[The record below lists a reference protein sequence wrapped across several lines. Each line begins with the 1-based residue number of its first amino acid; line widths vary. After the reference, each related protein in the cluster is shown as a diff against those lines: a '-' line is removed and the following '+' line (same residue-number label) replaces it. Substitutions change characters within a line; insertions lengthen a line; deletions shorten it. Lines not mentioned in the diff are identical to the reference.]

1 MSYFSPKAM
10 KCYAIWHHKRAY
22 NTIIGRVKIETV
34 HFVVG
39 ISPDCKKSMSVWK
52 KKRPKKAANSRRRRV
67 QKLFVLNLYDV
78 IPKLSNIF
86 PFLLDRSL

>member
-34 HFVVG
+34 HFVVR

-52 KKRPKKAANSRRRRV
+52 KRGQKSNKYQKAKSSKIVCA
-67 QKLFVLNLYDV
+67 
-78 IPKLSNIF
+78 
-86 PFLLDRSL
+86 

>member
-22 NTIIGRVKIETV
+22 NTIIGWVKIETV

-39 ISPDCKKSMSVWK
+39 ISPDCKKSMSVRK
-52 KKRPKKAANSRRRRV
+52 KGAKNEENGNILDVKDHGSRL
-67 QKLFVLNLYDV
+67 K
-78 IPKLSNIF
+78 I
-86 PFLLDRSL
+86 